1 MDLSTGDGP
10 AHNGKN
16 QPGTICGQCRKL
28 VNVNTTT
35 HSVGSEPL
43 KRFAFILRLREGAAE
58 AYEQAHREVWPEMME
73 MLKSGGINEYS
84 IFRRDNLLFLTFKAV
99 DFEATWSQ
107 FDNHPVNLRWQKAMA
122 PLFAPHEGLRPGE
135 RFPMMKEVF
144 YLP

>member
-1 MDLSTGDGP
+1 MDPKTDC
-10 AHNGKN
+10 AE
-16 QPGTICGQCRKL
+16 GQ
-28 VNVNTTT
+28 
-35 HSVGSEPL
+35 PL
-43 KRFAFILRLREGAAE
+43 KRYAFILRLREGAAE
-58 AYEQAHREVWPEMME
+58 AYEKAHRDVWPAMRD
-73 MLKSGGINEYS
+73 MLKRGGISEYS

-122 PLFAPHEGLRPGE
+122 PLFAPNENLRPGE